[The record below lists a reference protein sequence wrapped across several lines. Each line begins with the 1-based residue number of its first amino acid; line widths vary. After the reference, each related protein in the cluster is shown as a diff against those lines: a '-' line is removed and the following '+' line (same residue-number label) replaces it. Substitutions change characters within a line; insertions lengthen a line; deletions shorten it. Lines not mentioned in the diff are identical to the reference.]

1 MLLFRKEALA
11 DTQQLS
17 RPPDPHARAPTFG
30 NLIPSIPTRASKRAQ
45 LPNLPLQ
52 LAVTNNCALRLKP
65 NHAGVFRAQLPKKKA
80 APRASGHF
88 FKVWSRC
95 TKLLLPEDGTEL
107 HPSPS
112 KGHWDSTHRAASDLH
127 SGEELFAQ
135 KSPSWKESKEV
146 GQPPEGGLHPT
157 ATAPSV
163 TPLPQPQLLHGS
175 LGQHTMQTGSNSNV
189 ALVLRN

>member
-1 MLLFRKEALA
+1 VLLFRKEALA

-30 NLIPSIPTRASKRAQ
+30 NLIPSIPTRASKCAQ

-112 KGHWDSTHRAASDLH
+112 KGHWDRHTEQHLTSTAGRSYLHRR
-127 SGEELFAQ
+127 AQ
-135 KSPSWKESKEV
+135 AGRRARRWVSHLKE
-146 GQPPEGGLHPT
+146 
-157 ATAPSV
+157 AFI
-163 TPLPQPQLLHGS
+163 PLPRPHQ
-175 LGQHTMQTGSNSNV
+175 
-189 ALVLRN
+189 